1 LIRRQRNF
9 YAFLWHAFWFSFTFA
24 FTDYNTVLPAMIV
37 KAGGASW
44 HIGVLT
50 FITIGFPLISQ
61 LIFTPF
67 LASRSS
73 KKPYL
78 LFGINLRVIA
88 LAGIGATIFIFTEG
102 SSSLIIFLIYLW
114 MLLFTFSGAFA
125 GLSYTHIVGISFS
138 GNERKLFLV
147 KKQILGAVGMALSA
161 YIVRLV
167 LSQRE
172 YPSNYTLLF
181 FMASAMLL
189 LASLGF
195 WILREPVQRSNT
207 AQISVFQLTK
217 KIPAI
222 LKENR
227 NLLNLIIVA
236 NFVSASLILIPFLT
250 GSLKERFTLTG
261 SLVGNLLLFQYA
273 GMIISNAFW
282 NRIVRSRGFKGL
294 LFLTILMVSAIP
306 LFGILILAISSKPL
320 LYLLFFFI
328 GGGISAY
335 KIGMEGGLLEIST
348 NENRVLFT
356 GVFGAMNIISS
367 VLPLIT
373 GFVFHLLPYHT
384 IFIVF
389 SLITFSSIH
398 FLKKM
403 RCPVDL

>member
-1 LIRRQRNF
+1 MIRRQRNF

>member
-1 LIRRQRNF
+1 MIRRQRNF

-88 LAGIGATIFIFTEG
+88 LAGIGATIFVFTKG
-102 SSSLIIFLIYLW
+102 SSSLVIFLIYLW

-138 GNERKLFLV
+138 GNERKFFLV

-207 AQISVFQLTK
+207 SQISVFQLTK

-236 NFVSASLILIPFLT
+236 NFLSASLILIPFLT
-250 GSLKERFTLTG
+250 GSLKEQFTLTG

-282 NRIVRSRGFKGL
+282 NRIVRSKGFKGL

-306 LFGILILAISSKPL
+306 IFGILILAISSKPL
-320 LYLLFFFI
+320 LFLLFFFI
-328 GGGISAY
+328 GSGISAY

-389 SLITFSSIH
+389 SLITFSSIY